1 MMIAPI
7 KSSNCDQTE
16 LKWDEMR
23 LYQAKKMDEATY
35 TNNQKSNKMRKI
47 LGIVL
52 MKIAIE
58 RNELT

>member
-1 MMIAPI
+1 
-7 KSSNCDQTE
+7 
-16 LKWDEMR
+16 MR

-35 TNNQKSNKMRKI
+35 TNNRHCAGYELCLIPFKRCSIAQI

-58 RNELT
+58 SNELT